1 MTRPILRVGC
11 TTLSMDW
18 ATVRAVQ
25 VEKAVQG
32 FVPSTTVINCPWGLA
47 GGTPSKYLPTGRRI
61 RQGCISPRLCNSFPS
76 SQAKPLLAAPPA
88 AAFSTPARPPRRKG
102 EMINQKLKFQ
112 KLLSHVMIL
121 ATRLANTPQ
130 SPFSRR
136 LIAPQKLLPFMVL
149 ATRLV

>member
-1 MTRPILRVGC
+1 MVVLHFQWTGLLLRQYK
-11 TTLSMDW
+11 W
-18 ATVRAVQ
+18 KRQ
-25 VEKAVQG
+25 YKW

-102 EMINQKLKFQ
+102 EMINQKLEVSKVAITCDDTGNTSRQHASVAFH
-112 KLLSHVMIL
+112 K
-121 ATRLANTPQ
+121 ATDCSTKVATIYGNGNT
-130 SPFSRR
+130 SCMNYEYW
-136 LIAPQKLLPFMVL
+136 A
-149 ATRLV
+149 